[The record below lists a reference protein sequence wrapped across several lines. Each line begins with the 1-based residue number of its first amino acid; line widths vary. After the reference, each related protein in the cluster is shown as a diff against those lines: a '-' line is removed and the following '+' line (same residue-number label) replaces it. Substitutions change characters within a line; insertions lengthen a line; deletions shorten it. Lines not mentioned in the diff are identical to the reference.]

1 MMDETLIGYLLDAL
15 DRDGRR
21 AVEAYLRL
29 HPEARTRL
37 SVLRRM
43 LEPLADD
50 GDDPEPP
57 PGLADRTIGHLAGRR
72 PHLRLPGAPPPSR
85 RQVGEA
91 ARRGPRRIDLVV
103 AVLALALTAGLCM
116 SWLGRQWR
124 DYRVLACQNNL
135 RQFWAALQ
143 VYADGRSDA
152 AFPRVE
158 AAPPRNFAGV
168 FVPVLADAG
177 ALGSDVT
184 VSCPARGRQAPAPCP
199 LADLEDMARRRPND
213 FQALTRDAGGDYAYT
228 LGYRDG
234 DDVAGLR
241 RDSGD
246 LLPILAD
253 RPAAGGGNSPNHD
266 GAGQNVLYIG
276 GQVRWCAGPN
286 VGVDRDD
293 IYLNLKNRVYAG
305 EHQFDSVL
313 GPSDASPCPVP

>member
-1 MMDETLIGYLLDAL
+1 M
-15 DRDGRR
+15 
-21 AVEAYLRL
+21 RL
-29 HPEARTRL
+29 HPEARARL

-57 PGLADRTIGHLAGRR
+57 PGLADRTIAHVADQR

-143 VYADGRSDA
+143 VYADGRPDA

-158 AAPPRNFAGV
+158 ACAAAQLRRRVRARPR
-168 FVPVLADAG
+168 
-177 ALGSDVT
+177 
-184 VSCPARGRQAPAPCP
+184 R
-199 LADLEDMARRRPND
+199 RRRPR
-213 FQALTRDAGGDYAYT
+213 FRRYRVVPRSWATSPGALSP
-228 LGYRDG
+228 
-234 DDVAGLR
+234 R
-241 RDSGD
+241 R
-246 LLPILAD
+246 P
-253 RPAAGGGNSPNHD
+253 
-266 GAGQNVLYIG
+266 
-276 GQVRWCAGPN
+276 
-286 VGVDRDD
+286 
-293 IYLNLKNRVYAG
+293 
-305 EHQFDSVL
+305 
-313 GPSDASPCPVP
+313 